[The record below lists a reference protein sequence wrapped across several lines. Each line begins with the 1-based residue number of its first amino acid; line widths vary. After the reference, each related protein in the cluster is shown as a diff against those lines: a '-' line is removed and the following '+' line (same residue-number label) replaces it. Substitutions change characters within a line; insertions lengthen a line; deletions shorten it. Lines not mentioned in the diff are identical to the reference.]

1 MLISVVAKPS
11 AGKST
16 FFKAATLAEVE
27 IAPHPFTTIKSQE
40 GVAFV
45 KIPCA
50 DKDFNTKCN
59 PKYGYCINNN
69 RFVPIKL
76 MDVPGLIENAHL
88 GEGLGLEFL
97 NDIREADAL
106 IHIIDISGSTDERGN
121 QVQALSHD
129 PLKDVKFLEKELDYW
144 YLSILKKAWEKF
156 VKTLKTE
163 NLNIKQ
169 ALAKQLSAL
178 KVTEEIVEH
187 AIKKLK
193 LLHHPDQWN
202 EQDLMNLATE
212 LRKATKPMII
222 AANKIDIQ
230 GSLLYLEKLKEE
242 FPEYKIIPCSAD
254 SEIALRE
261 AAKHKLIN
269 YIPGENNFTIIDED
283 KLTLNQL
290 KALHYIKENVLEKYN
305 STGVQDILNYAVF
318 ELLKYISVFPV
329 ENQHLTDS
337 SGKNVLP
344 DCFLMPPNS
353 TALDFAFKLHTDIG
367 NTFVKAINVRTKQAI
382 GKEYRLKN
390 LDVIEIKTS
399 K

>member
-1 MLISVVAKPS
+1 MIISVAGKPS
-11 AGKST
+11 VGKST

-40 GVAFV
+40 GIAFV

-50 DKDFNTKCN
+50 DKDFNVQCN
-59 PKYGYCINNN
+59 PRYGYCINHN

-76 MDVPGLIENAHL
+76 FDIPGLIENAHL

-106 IHIIDISGSTDERGN
+106 IHIIDISGSTDEKGN
-121 QVQALSHD
+121 QVPPLSHD
-129 PLKDVKFLEKELDYW
+129 PAKDVKFLENELDYW
-144 YLSILKKAWEKF
+144 YLSVLKKGWEKF
-156 VKTLKTE
+156 VRNLKQE

-169 ALAKQLSAL
+169 ALAKQLSGL
-178 KVTEEIVEH
+178 KVTEEIVESS
-187 AIKKLK
+187 IKKLK
-193 LLHHPDQWN
+193 LLHHPSEWSED
-202 EQDLMNLATE
+202 DLFNLAKE
-212 LRKATKPMII
+212 LRKITKPMII
-222 AANKIDIQ
+222 AANKIDVE
-230 GSLLYLEKLKEE
+230 GSELYLDKLKGE

-261 AAKHKLIN
+261 AAKHNLIK
-269 YIPGENNFTIIDED
+269 YVPGEKDFEIIDED

-290 KALHYIKENVLEKYN
+290 KALSYIKDNVLEKYGT
-305 STGVQDILNYAVF
+305 TGIQDVLNYAVF
-318 ELLKYISVFPV
+318 ELLKYVAVFPGGL
-329 ENQHLTDS
+329 NKLQDS
-337 SGKNVLP
+337 EGRVLP
-344 DCFLMPPNS
+344 DCFLLPENS

-367 NTFVKAINVRTKQAI
+367 NSFVKAINVRTKQAI
-382 GKEYRLKN
+382 GKEHLLKN

>member
-1 MLISVVAKPS
+1 MIISVCGKPS
-11 AGKST
+11 VGKST

-40 GVAFV
+40 GIAFV

-50 DKDFNTKCN
+50 DKDFNVQCN
-59 PKYGYCINNN
+59 PRYGYCINHN

-76 MDVPGLIENAHL
+76 FDIPGLIENAHL

-106 IHIIDISGSTDERGN
+106 IHIIDISGSTDEKGN
-121 QVQALSHD
+121 QVPPLSHD
-129 PLKDVKFLEKELDYW
+129 PAKDVKFLENELDYW
-144 YLSILKKAWEKF
+144 YLSVLKKGWEKF
-156 VKTLKTE
+156 VRNLKQE

-169 ALAKQLSAL
+169 ALAKQLSGL
-178 KVTEEIVEH
+178 KVTEEIVESS
-187 AIKKLK
+187 IKKLK
-193 LLHHPDQWN
+193 LLHHPSEWSED
-202 EQDLMNLATE
+202 DLFNLAKE
-212 LRKATKPMII
+212 LRKITKPMII
-222 AANKIDIQ
+222 AANKIDVE
-230 GSLLYLEKLKEE
+230 GSELYLDKLKGE

-261 AAKHKLIN
+261 AAKHNLIK
-269 YIPGENNFTIIDED
+269 YVPGEKDFEIIDED

-290 KALHYIKENVLEKYN
+290 KALSYIKDNVLEKYGT
-305 STGVQDILNYAVF
+305 TGIQDVLNYAVF
-318 ELLKYISVFPV
+318 ELLKYVAVFPGGL
-329 ENQHLTDS
+329 NKLQDS
-337 SGKNVLP
+337 EGRVLP
-344 DCFLMPPNS
+344 DCFLLPENS

-367 NTFVKAINVRTKQAI
+367 NSFVKAINVRTKQAI
-382 GKEYRLKN
+382 GKEHLLKN